1 VSVGGYP
8 HAMQVGYALSS
19 EEHKPR
25 DLIAHAVAAEK
36 AGFPFALI
44 SDHFHPWI
52 DRQGESPFVWSVL
65 GGIAAS
71 TTDLVVGTGVT
82 CPLLRVH
89 PAVIAQAAA
98 TTASLFGGRFFL
110 GVGTGE
116 NLNEHIVGHRW
127 PPTALR
133 REMLGEAVEVMRKL
147 WTGELVTHRGPHYT
161 VEDAR
166 IYTLPE
172 SPFDVCVAA
181 GGPEA
186 AKLAAEIGDGII
198 CTAPD
203 AELLQA
209 FEEADGA
216 GPRYAQV
223 TVCWAKTEKE
233 AIETALEWWP
243 NAGLQGPLGQELP
256 LPSHFEQAA
265 AMVSEGDITEAIA
278 CGPDPETHL
287 EKIDAYRTA
296 GFDHIY
302 LHQVGPDQE
311 GFMRFYE
318 STMAAELESLGA
330 ASNRA

>member
-1 VSVGGYP
+1 MGVRGYP

-25 DLIAHAVAAEK
+25 DLIANAVAAEK
-36 AGFPFALI
+36 AGFAFALI

-82 CPLLRVH
+82 CPLVRVH

-98 TTASLFGGRFFL
+98 TTASLFDDRFFL

-116 NLNEHIVGHRW
+116 NLNEHIVGDRW
-127 PPTALR
+127 PPTSLR
-133 REMLGEAVEVMRKL
+133 REMLAEAVELMRKL
-147 WTGELVTHRGPHYT
+147 WTGELVTHRGSHYT

-172 SPFDVCVAA
+172 NPFDVCVAA

-203 AELLQA
+203 AELLEA
-209 FEEADGA
+209 FAEAGGG

-223 TVCWAKTEKE
+223 TLCWAETEKE
-233 AIETALEWWP
+233 AVQTALEWWP
-243 NAGLQGPLGQELP
+243 NAGLRGPLSQELP

-278 CGPDPETHL
+278 CGPDPDTHIQ
-287 EKIDAYRTA
+287 KIEAYRDA

-302 LHQVGPDQE
+302 LHQVGPDQQ

-318 STMAAELESLGA
+318 RTLAPELASLGV
-330 ASNRA
+330 ASGRA